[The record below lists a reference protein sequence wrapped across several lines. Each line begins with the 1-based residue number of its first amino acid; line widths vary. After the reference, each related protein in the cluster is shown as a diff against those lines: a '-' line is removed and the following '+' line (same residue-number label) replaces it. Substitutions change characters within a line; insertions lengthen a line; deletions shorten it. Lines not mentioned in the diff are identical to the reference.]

1 MSNAVLALGVPSSC
15 RSTPYTMRIRCWRV
29 IPVNRLHGAATR
41 HAVPCGR
48 LEVRL
53 AAALT
58 AGLGWWRSA
67 AAMLSRSSSYARH
80 VQCKRPPPGR
90 AVGRP
95 SGERP
100 VGDPGKAWRIAVYRV
115 RNRSL
120 CRLVDARYLLR
131 LDDGALTYQQTYGY
145 RHGPPDVLAEIGRG
159 AVVDPARYYFRM
171 RMTFETASRTYRWLT
186 LRSWSVRPCSWR
198 TPWSTTRTWSPDRIA
213 ALASSAPPCC
223 VSDASDMS

>member
-1 MSNAVLALGVPSSC
+1 
-15 RSTPYTMRIRCWRV
+15 
-29 IPVNRLHGAATR
+29 
-41 HAVPCGR
+41 VPCGR

-171 RMTFETASRTYRWLT
+171 RMTFETASRTYRWLNRSIVVGSAIQ
-186 LRSWSVRPCSWR
+186 LR
-198 TPWSTTRTWSPDRIA
+198 
-213 ALASSAPPCC
+213 
-223 VSDASDMS
+223 DAVVYVAYLVA